1 MYGALLVSKDEGFL
15 RRAARYIPN
24 INKYIEIITAGSSE
38 DAADTLSGPDQIDVI
53 IGDHA
58 PPALD
63 AVALYNDRC
72 RQNDTRPFIIVSAK
86 VDGGLAIRA
95 FELRMD
101 YYLSREDTSMHFYED
116 LAAKIVICAERRR
129 SEIARE
135 LNERRLQA
143 LVALA
148 DMHSRP
154 LADIMKFSLEASVSL
169 TGSQFAYVALYDGS
183 KRKLTLIAATPEKT
197 APLGADAEPPVFD
210 LDRAGLWG
218 EPVRTGQTT
227 IVNDY
232 QHDVVNQK
240 KPLPVFREDLRR
252 MLMVPIIHSGVV
264 VATAGV
270 GNKIREYTADD
281 ENQLRLLMDSVVSIY
296 QERMLRAEN
305 EKADRDIQSVL
316 NSAYAGLLVL
326 DRNLCLSR
334 YNPYAQEI
342 LGLASDELHGVPLER
357 CRNDAARQVAA
368 AASAT
373 LLDDKPRDT
382 YVSGRVNNVLV
393 QGYATVSPVL
403 DEDRKTTGFL
413 VVITDMTKLSQ
424 RGVSSDEVM
433 ERLGAVSGIVSSEL
447 RRISAEMR
455 QRAADSGDLERL
467 KSAVEIVAEAETLA
481 RFIDGYSRIGQHRP
495 VWQRLEDDVQ
505 TIPAGLLT
513 TVHVSGIRILAD
525 PSFNEV
531 FRLLGEHSL
540 KNKARCVLV
549 GARIEGGQ
557 LTINYE
563 DDGLG
568 PAAAGNP
575 SKGEVADEGIWSGMA
590 KDLIVSSGFTL
601 RTMSGV
607 KSGSG
612 LEIVVPSSSFALD
625 FN

>member
-1 MYGALLVSKDEGFL
+1 MYCALLVSKDEGFL

-24 INKYIEIITAGSSE
+24 INKYIEIITAGSVE
-38 DAADTLSGPDQIDVI
+38 GAADTLAGPDQIDVI

-58 PPALD
+58 PPVMD
-63 AVALYNDRC
+63 AIALYNDRC
-72 RQNDTRPFIIVSAK
+72 RQNDTRPYIIISAK
-86 VDGGLAIRA
+86 VDGSLAIRA

-101 YYLSREDTSMHFYED
+101 YYLSREDTSMQFYED

-129 SEIARE
+129 SEFTHE

-143 LVALA
+143 LVTLA
-148 DMHSRP
+148 DMRSRP
-154 LADIMKFSLEASVSL
+154 LADIMKYSLEASVSL

-183 KRKLTLIAATPEKT
+183 KRKLTLIAATPDKSV
-197 APLGADAEPPVFD
+197 PLSLDTESSVFD
-210 LDRAGLWG
+210 IDHAGLWG

-227 IVNDY
+227 IVNNY
-232 QHDVVNQK
+232 PHDVVNQK
-240 KPLPVFREDLRR
+240 KPLPIFREDLRR
-252 MLMVPIIHSGVV
+252 LLMVPIIHSGVV

-270 GNKIREYTADD
+270 GNKVREYTGDD

-305 EKADRDIQSVL
+305 EKADRDIQTIL
-316 NSAYAGLLVL
+316 DSAYAGLMVL
-326 DRNLCLSR
+326 DRGLCLAR
-334 YNPYAQEI
+334 CNPYAREV
-342 LGLASDELHGVPLER
+342 LGLASDELHGVPLDR

-382 YVSGRVNNVLV
+382 YVSGRVNGAMV

-424 RGVSSDEVM
+424 RGSSTDEVM
-433 ERLGAVSGIVSSEL
+433 DRLGAISGIVSSEL

-467 KSAVEIVAEAETLA
+467 KSAVEVVAEAETLA
-481 RFIDGYSRIGQHRP
+481 RFIDGYSHIGQHRP
-495 VWQRLEDDVQ
+495 IWQRLEDDVQ

-513 TVHVSGIRILAD
+513 TVHVSGIRIMAD

-540 KNKARCVLV
+540 KNKAHCVLV

-575 SKGEVADEGIWSGMA
+575 SKGEVADEGIWSDMA

-607 KSGSG
+607 KTGSG
-612 LEIVVPSSSFALD
+612 LEIVIPSSSFALD